1 MTHTVLGTPIEQPV
15 TAGLEEAVF
24 GMGCFWGVE
33 RKFWKLPG
41 VVTTSVG
48 YAGGTR
54 PDPTYQ
60 QVCTGATGHAE
71 VVRVLFDPATVSYD
85 DLLRVFWENHDPTQG
100 NRQGNDV
107 GTQYRS
113 VIFTYSPAQRTAA
126 LTSLEAYQSR
136 LSEQGY
142 GPITTEIADA
152 PPYYLA
158 EEYHQQYLDKNPNG
172 YCGIGGTG
180 VTCR

>member
-1 MTHTVLGTPIEQPV
+1 MMHTVLGTAIDQP
-15 TAGLEEAVF
+15 AGLGMEEAVF

-33 RKFWKLPG
+33 RKFWKIPG

-48 YAGGTR
+48 YAGGSL
-54 PDPTYQ
+54 PAPTYQ
-60 QVCTGATGHAE
+60 HVCSGTTGHAE
-71 VVRVLFDPATVSYD
+71 VVRVVFDPAVVTYD
-85 DLLRVFWENHDPTQG
+85 RLLDVFWENHDPTQG

-107 GTQYRS
+107 GSQYRS
-113 VIFTYSPAQRTAA
+113 VIFTYSPAQQIAA
-126 LTSLEAYQSR
+126 EASRAAYQAR
-136 LSEQGY
+136 LAAQRF
-142 GPITTEIADA
+142 GPITTEIVDA

-172 YCGIGGTG
+172 YCGVGGTG

>member
-1 MTHTVLGTPIEQPV
+1 MIHTVLGTPIDQPV
-15 TAGLEEAVF
+15 SPGLEEAVF

-33 RKFWKLPG
+33 RKFWKRPG

-48 YAGGTR
+48 YAGGSVAA
-54 PDPTYQ
+54 PTYQ
-60 QVCTGATGHAE
+60 QVCTGTTGHAE
-71 VVRVLFDPATVSYD
+71 VVRVVFDPAVVSYEA
-85 DLLRVFWENHDPTQG
+85 LLDVFWENHDPTQG

-107 GTQYRS
+107 GSQYRS
-113 VIFTYSPAQRTAA
+113 VIFTYSPGQRAAADASRASYQTRLAAQRF
-126 LTSLEAYQSR
+126 
-136 LSEQGY
+136 
-142 GPITTEIADA
+142 GPVTTEITDA

-172 YCGIGGTG
+172 YCGVGGTG